1 MRLLICDPVSES
13 CEKGLKEI
21 PGIEVITKT
30 GMTPDELIKEIPGYD
45 IAVVRSAT
53 KMRANILEASDLK
66 LVIRGGVGLD
76 NIDLVKAKELGITV
90 RNTPTASS
98 ASVAELAM
106 AMMFTIARNL
116 YNSTVSMKAG
126 KWEKKRFKGFELGG
140 KTLGII
146 GIGRIGQEL
155 ARMANGIGMKVI
167 AFDVK
172 PPASVEDYIN
182 MVGNIDE
189 LLAQADFISL
199 HVPFIKSV
207 GAIISDDQF
216 SKMKDGVCLVNCSR
230 GGVVDEKALL
240 KALNSGKVKAAGI
253 DVYEKEPTDNTELLE
268 NENVLVLSPH
278 VGAQTAEA
286 QNRVGEEIINIVK
299 DFK

>member
-21 PGIEVITKT
+21 PGIEVINKT
-30 GMTPDELIKEIPGYD
+30 GMTPEELIKEIPGYD

-76 NIDLVKAKELGITV
+76 NIDLVRAKELGITV

-172 PPASVEDYIN
+172 PPASVEGYIN
-182 MVGNIDE
+182 MVGNMDE

-199 HVPFIKSV
+199 HVPFI
-207 GAIISDDQF
+207 
-216 SKMKDGVCLVNCSR
+216 N
-230 GGVVDEKALL
+230 
-240 KALNSGKVKAAGI
+240 
-253 DVYEKEPTDNTELLE
+253 P
-268 NENVLVLSPH
+268 
-278 VGAQTAEA
+278 
-286 QNRVGEEIINIVK
+286 
-299 DFK
+299 